1 MLAEQDLAE
10 YLEEIR
16 EQVCSRCPER
26 PPGGP
31 PCAPL
36 GKECGIEMHLSALID
51 SIHAVHSDRIAPY
64 LAHTRLEICM
74 HCAFLHSSICPC
86 PMDYLTVLL
95 VEAVEAVDKRHTQ
108 REKGRQFVAGLL
120 EDHKVG
126 IEEICRAFE
135 EGVGT
140 WTGCDWPTRFGA
152 SELDLNRCSAAEA
165 ESMTVDTMASP
176 MADDWSAAVH
186 WLRRVEE
193 FAYQAEVHAAAAVK
207 AAAAGQWEEALQQA
221 QRAWV
226 RELSTGRPLRKKE
239 TAWKNLLLAIQKSHL
254 AHQQTLPIAAQDAAQ

>member
-36 GKECGIEMHLSALID
+36 GKECGIEMHLSALIE
-51 SIHAVHSDRIAPY
+51 SIHAVQSDRIAPY
-64 LAHTRLEICM
+64 LAHNRLEICM

-95 VEAVEAVDKRHTQ
+95 VEAVEAVDQRHAQ
-108 REKGRQFVAGLL
+108 REKGRQFVAGLA
-120 EDHKVG
+120 EEHKVG
-126 IEEICRAFE
+126 IEEICRAYE

-140 WTGCDWPTRFGA
+140 WAGCDWPTRFGA

-165 ESMTVDTMASP
+165 ESMAVDAIDSP
-176 MADDWSAAVH
+176 AAEDWSAAAR
-186 WLRRVEE
+186 WLARVEE
-193 FAYQAEVHAAAAVK
+193 FARQAEIHAAAAVK
-207 AAAAGQWEEALQQA
+207 AAESGHWEEALKQA
-221 QRAWV
+221 HRAWV
-226 RELSTGRPLRKKE
+226 RELSTGRPLRKRE
-239 TAWKNLLLAIQKSHL
+239 TAWKNLLLAIQKAHR
-254 AHQQTLPIAAQDAAQ
+254 AHQQTLPIADPRAAV